1 MPRSDQVSAAEAQV
15 LQDAIEKAI
24 AAHRSSGRT
33 GIAAAIMR
41 GDTLVGLAENAVF
54 QDCDP
59 TRHAE
64 IVVMGKAAA
73 QLGTT
78 DLSGCTL
85 ISTLQPCEMCLAA
98 MRFAGITRVIF
109 AAQQANVGSKYFM
122 FPKLTITDFQA
133 AGEGFTHIGGVSEQ
147 DVLYLYADGE
157 E

>member
-1 MPRSDQVSAAEAQV
+1 MPPSNQLSATEKRV
-15 LQDAIEKAI
+15 LNDAIRRAI
-24 AAHRSSGRT
+24 DAHRSTGRT
-33 GIAAAIMR
+33 GIVAAITR
-41 GDTLVGLAENAVF
+41 GDQLIEMAENNVF

-64 IVVMGKAAA
+64 IVVLGKAAA
-73 QLGTT
+73 RLETT

-98 MRFAGITRVIF
+98 LRFSGISRVVF
-109 AAQQANVGSKYFM
+109 AARQENVAAKYFM
-122 FPKLTITDFQA
+122 FPKLSIEDFKT
-133 AGEGFTHIGGVSEQ
+133 AGREFSYVGGIGEP